1 MALRSQALGYA
12 PLVVIS
18 LLLTGGCI
26 FSTKGS
32 QQKKEAPEPIPAA
45 AAPVTA
51 KERDARVQPAWQ
63 ARMLKELETGGGAS
77 FVEAWGLFSEGG
89 WSDAGQVV
97 VLANAD
103 RSRTRLLVGSPNRAE
118 VATDRALTAAEWQTL
133 EPQTKAAVGLDDV
146 NESVFDGI
154 VFELVHARRDGA
166 TAKVVDRLFVKQ
178 SGSKPHPQHDAL
190 VNAFQALRK

>member
-1 MALRSQALGYA
+1 MALRSQLLDHA
-12 PLVVIS
+12 PLAALS

-32 QQKKEAPEPIPAA
+32 QQKKAAPEPIPAA

-63 ARMLKELETGGGAS
+63 TRMLKELEAGGDA

-118 VATDRALTAAEWQTL
+118 VATDRALTPAEWQTL
-133 EPQTKAAVGLDDV
+133 EPQTKAAVGLEDV

-154 VFELVHARRDGA
+154 VFELVHAKRDGA
-166 TAKVVDRLFVKQ
+166 TVTVVERLFVKQ